1 MKSLPEA
8 ILLHA
13 QALPE
18 GGVLSPREFLHLGS
32 RAAVDQ
38 AFSRLTR
45 AAKLLRL
52 ARGVYVRPVES
63 GLFGPHAPSS
73 GKVIQSLAE
82 KTGETIVPQGASS
95 ANVLGLTTQNPVREI
110 YLTSGHSRVLKFG
123 KREVILKQAP
133 AWKTALGMRPAGMA
147 ARALEWMGQE
157 HVQKALVT
165 LRKTLSVGEW
175 SALVNSRSMLP
186 GWMAQAI
193 GREATHAG

>member
-1 MKSLPEA
+1 MTSLPEA

-13 QALPE
+13 QALPG

-32 RAAVDQ
+32 RAAIDQ

-45 AAKLLRL
+45 AGKLMRL

-63 GLFGPHAPSS
+63 RMFGPHAPSS
-73 GKVIQSLAE
+73 SKVIQSLAE
-82 KTGETIVPQGASS
+82 KTGETIVPQGASA

-110 YLTSGHSRVLKFG
+110 YLTSGRSRTLRFG
-123 KREVILKQAP
+123 KHEVQLKHAP

-157 HVQKALVT
+157 HAQ
-165 LRKTLSVGEW
+165 KTLTKLRTTLPVGEW

-193 GREATHAG
+193 GREAMHAS